1 MLKRTFDITSAAM
14 VLIVLFPV
22 LVITAIAIK
31 LTSPG
36 PVFYGARRAGLN
48 GAPIRVW
55 KFRTMV
61 TGADKHASV
70 TIGSDAR
77 ITRIGKLLRAT
88 KLDEIPQLW
97 NILCGQMSVVGP
109 RPESLDIVEQHFTAR
124 ERETLAVLPGL
135 TCPGNLLYYVFHEDL
150 QPPAGQSANDF
161 YVAHL
166 LRPKLLA
173 DLHYVQH
180 RSFGTD
186 IELIID
192 TIRVILAKWQNRTP
206 HWTPIFAETPPEN
219 WQGTLFRGEKEQ
231 TK

>member
-1 MLKRTFDITSAAM
+1 MKRAFDIAFAA
-14 VLIVLFPV
+14 VLLIALFTI
-22 LVITAIAIK
+22 LVITAIAVK
-31 LTSPG
+31 FTSPG

-61 TGADKHASV
+61 TDADKHATV
-70 TIGSDAR
+70 TIGSDSR
-77 ITRIGKLLRAT
+77 ITGIGKLLRAS

-97 NILCGQMSVVGP
+97 NILLGEMSVVGP
-109 RPESLDIVEQHFTAR
+109 RPESLDIVEQHFTPK

-150 QPPAGQSANDF
+150 RPPAGVSANEF

-173 DLHYVQH
+173 DLHYVRHQ
-180 RSFGTD
+180 SFGRD
-186 IELIID
+186 LSLILD
-192 TIRVILAKWQNRTP
+192 TARVILAKWQGKHP
-206 HWTPIFAETPPEN
+206 KWTPEFAETPPAS
-219 WQGTLFRGEKEQ
+219 WKGDAFRQ
-231 TK
+231 